1 MLFLLPIL
9 YAFQG
14 QGGGW
19 GALHTWSENPFDGPA
34 WAGGGPAPR
43 LADGVLCCLLPFS
56 EPVGTQPIPKQRA
69 FHFQTL
75 SRALAKGLFFC
86 RAQTWRWELSGQL
99 PSSQTGKRER
109 PLAAQPPAAQ
119 PPAAQPCA
127 ALRRRAW
134 GAPRAL
140 RRGYGVCVARGPA
153 GGRGAQ
159 RQAHVVAE
167 PPVVEAMDLW
177 TPCV

>member
-1 MLFLLPIL
+1 M
-9 YAFQG
+9 
-14 QGGGW
+14 
-19 GALHTWSENPFDGPA
+19 HTWSENPFDGPA

-119 PPAAQPCA
+119 PPAAQPSA
-127 ALRRRAW
+127 ALRRRPW

-140 RRGYGVCVARGPA
+140 HRGYGVCVARGPRGGPGGAAA
-153 GGRGAQ
+153 GPRSSRAACCGSDGPVDAVRVTGRRGLKAGEGRGRRA
-159 RQAHVVAE
+159 R
-167 PPVVEAMDLW
+167 EA
-177 TPCV
+177 

>member
-1 MLFLLPIL
+1 MLFLPPIL

-34 WAGGGPAPR
+34 WAG
-43 LADGVLCCLLPFS
+43 GVLCCLLPFS

-119 PPAAQPCA
+119 PPAAQPSA
-127 ALRRRAW
+127 ALRRRPW
-134 GAPRAL
+134 GAPSQRL
-140 RRGYGVCVARGPA
+140 RSVCGPRPTRGA
-153 GGRGAQ
+153 GGRSG
-159 RQAHVVAE
+159 R
-167 PPVVEAMDLW
+167 P
-177 TPCV
+177 T

>member
-1 MLFLLPIL
+1 MLFLPPIL

-14 QGGGW
+14 QGGG
-19 GALHTWSENPFDGPA
+19 GGHCTLGLRTPLTALRGR
-34 WAGGGPAPR
+34 GGGPAPR

-109 PLAAQPPAAQ
+109 PLAAQPLAAQPPAAQ
-119 PPAAQPCA
+119 PPAAQPSA
-127 ALRRRAW
+127 ALRRKAW

-140 RRGYGVCVARGPA
+140 HRGYGVCVARGPRGGP
-153 GGRGAQ
+153 GGRSG
-159 RQAHVVAE
+159 R
-167 PPVVEAMDLW
+167 P
-177 TPCV
+177 T